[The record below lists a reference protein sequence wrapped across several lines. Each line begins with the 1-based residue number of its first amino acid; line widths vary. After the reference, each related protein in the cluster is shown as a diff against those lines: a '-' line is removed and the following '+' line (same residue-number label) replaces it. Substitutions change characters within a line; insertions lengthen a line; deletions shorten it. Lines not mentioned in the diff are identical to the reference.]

1 MTTDLITEGL
11 SLIAVER
18 LKSNVSFILNGMRV
32 DFLKKSMIKLNS
44 NVKVFLVF
52 ET

>member
-1 MTTDLITEGL
+1 L

-18 LKSNVSFILNGMRV
+18 LKSNVSFIFTGMKV
-32 DFLKKSMIKLNS
+32 DFLKKFMSRLNS
-44 NVKVFLVF
+44 NVKVFLVS